1 MNRRAI
7 TALVVLAAA
16 ALGACGGGSSG
27 GSSGATKTAAGGSVS
42 VVATDTKFDV
52 GKIEASTGSLTVTL
66 ENHGALQHTFKIDH
80 TTLLLKASPGK
91 SATGSVTLAKGT
103 YDFECTIP
111 GHKALGMKGTV
122 VVG

>member
-7 TALVVLAAA
+7 VSLVVLAAA
-16 ALGACGGGSSG
+16 ALGACGGSSG
-27 GSSGATKTAAGGSVS
+27 GTSGATKTATGGAVT

-52 GKIEASTGSLTVTL
+52 GKIEAAPGSLNVTL
-66 ENHGALQHTFKIDH
+66 ENHGALQHTFKIDG
-80 TTLLLKASPGK
+80 TSLLLTTSGGK

-111 GHKALGMKGTV
+111 GHKAAGMKGTV
-122 VVG
+122 VVA

>member
-7 TALVVLAAA
+7 VSLVVLAAA
-16 ALGACGGGSSG
+16 ALGACGGSSG
-27 GSSGATKTAAGGSVS
+27 GSSGATKTATGGAVT

-52 GKIEASTGSLTVTL
+52 GKIEASAGSLTVTL
-66 ENHGALQHTFKIDH
+66 ENHGALQHTFKIDG
-80 TTLLLKASPGK
+80 TSLLLKSSGGK

-122 VVG
+122 VVA